1 MSYFGLVS
9 GHRTDTR
16 RPFTALGFGP
26 TARYILST
34 SSSRSWLFVPRARSR
49 AVLSSMNFRRLR
61 TLVSQNRMSAYLHGV
76 YCFKSSMCRPHAVHS
91 PRSAV
96 SVTSPAVAYLDPPP
110 MPLPGSSGRQPW
122 YLSFP
127 PLSYRHSLHPHP
139 SIIMFISMPHVSIY
153 SLLTFHPTHA
163 RCTVVLCGLRT
174 TAQSQAIGT
183 TPHAAAH
190 VCYDHRLLSG
200 PLSVSLALYF
210 TIVIA
215 RLAGFAHHQFGMQY
229 RRYLAAASVHT
240 DQRSM
245 PS

>member
-96 SVTSPAVAYLDPPP
+96 SVTSPAVAYLDPVLRPCRCLALAVVNPGTCPSPLFPTGILYIHTHPSSCSYSCP
-110 MPLPGSSGRQPW
+110 M
-122 YLSFP
+122 YLSIHFSPSTP
-127 PLSYRHSLHPHP
+127 PTLD
-139 SIIMFISMPHVSIY
+139 
-153 SLLTFHPTHA
+153 
-163 RCTVVLCGLRT
+163 
-174 TAQSQAIGT
+174 AQ
-183 TPHAAAH
+183 
-190 VCYDHRLLSG
+190 
-200 PLSVSLALYF
+200 
-210 TIVIA
+210 
-215 RLAGFAHHQFGMQY
+215 
-229 RRYLAAASVHT
+229 
-240 DQRSM
+240 
-245 PS
+245 